1 MIDMDRSSVS
11 QGGRYYVA
19 VAALVA
25 LGAIDAQIQK
35 TFNRRLPFSLT
46 TTPQESRY
54 ALISLLSLI
63 AAGVVLIGVAWI
75 LP

>member
-1 MIDMDRSSVS
+1 MGGSTVS

-25 LGAIDAQIQK
+25 LGAVDSQIQK
-35 TFNRRLPFSLT
+35 ILNRRIPFSLT

-63 AAGVVLIGVAWI
+63 AAGVILIGAAWI